1 MDVFLYSAQ
10 GSNSSERVEWVL
22 NFKRIPYQ
30 RIEVSPAQLTTTYL
44 AINPFGYVPTLSVD
58 GVIFSES
65 MAIAEYLEE
74 RFVANPLLGKDFNEK
89 AAIRR
94 VCEYVNA
101 TVHTPQNRSVL
112 QFFRPELDELSKRKL
127 REQWIMTCLDKLSP
141 TICNESG
148 FAIGHDFSLA
158 DIFVASIY
166 KKALQHGG
174 AGNDFYHRHLMHLRQ
189 AEHVSAAEP
198 PR

>member
-74 RFVANPLLGKDFNEK
+74 RFVANPLLGKDLNEK

-127 REQWIMTCLDKLSP
+127 REQWIMTCLDKLSR

>member
-74 RFVANPLLGKDFNEK
+74 RFVANPLLGKDLNEK

-127 REQWIMTCLDKLSP
+127 REQWIMTYLDKLSP